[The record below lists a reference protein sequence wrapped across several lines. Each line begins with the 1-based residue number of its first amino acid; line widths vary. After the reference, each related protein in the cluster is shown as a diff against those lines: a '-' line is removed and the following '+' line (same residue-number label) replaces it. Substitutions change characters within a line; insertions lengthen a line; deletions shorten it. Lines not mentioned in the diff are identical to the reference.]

1 MLFQPANLCCRLQS
15 GRLLLWLHWQQGR
28 RRVTDKKYWRLVHV
42 VKLSTDLQIL
52 DCELH
57 KNAFGSRATPGPA
70 GGAIELGF
78 TQWDPWDASPP
89 TLETMGAKCI
99 WSPPT
104 SATGCHFFRSAMW
117 ADLLA
122 KHKGRGKVKR

>member
-1 MLFQPANLCCRLQS
+1 MLFQPANLCCRRQS

-57 KNAFGSRATPGPA
+57 KMRLAA
-70 GGAIELGF
+70 GQRLDPLGEL
-78 TQWDPWDASPP
+78 
-89 TLETMGAKCI
+89 
-99 WSPPT
+99 
-104 SATGCHFFRSAMW
+104 
-117 ADLLA
+117 
-122 KHKGRGKVKR
+122 